1 MRTGDLIAG
10 RFEIERL
17 ASSGGMGAVYRAI
30 DRRTAQPVALKS
42 LHRPDIGLDRFER
55 EAEVLAELE
64 HPGIVRYV
72 AHGRDDD
79 GQGWLAIEWLEG
91 EDLGAHLARI
101 EGKRL
106 GIGAAVA
113 LAQRAAE
120 ALGAAHARGVIH
132 RDVKPQNLF
141 LVGGQALDVRV
152 LDFGI
157 ARLTVGHRVDTGTG
171 VTVGTPGY
179 MAPEQARGARDVDAR
194 ADVFALGCVLFECLT
209 GRAVFLAEHVM
220 GILAKVLLEEAPRL
234 QELGLDVPDAL
245 DDLVARMLSKDRD
258 ARPADGAAAARELA
272 AVSGPASLATPSS
285 RRSLPPG
292 LTIGEKRLLS
302 LVLADARSLGATD
315 TDAPRLPPLG
325 EAFAATLTTED
336 AAATAAQVR
345 RELATFGARVESLLD
360 GSVIAT
366 LTSTGSA
373 TDQAAQAAR
382 FALAMR
388 GLLPTIPMAL
398 ATGRGWAAADRVPV
412 GEVIDRAVR
421 LLGDDAELEP
431 QKARVDPPA
440 QRPLRLGF
448 APLAFAAPIALGG
461 GIRLGASSRPMP
473 VRVDDVT
480 AGLLDVRFEVSG
492 DARGL
497 TLAAEREGGE
507 ITRTLLGKPTPF
519 VGREREMA
527 VLLGRVDEC
536 VTEPVARAV
545 LITAPAGAGKSRIR
559 FELLRAVRERGEAIE
574 IWVSRGDP
582 MSAGSPF
589 GMIAPMIR
597 RAAGIFE
604 GEPLGVRRQK
614 LRARVGRHIAGG
626 EAARVA
632 EFLGELAS
640 APFPAEDSVELFA
653 ARADAMLMGD
663 QMRRAWETFLAAE
676 CAARPLV
683 LVLEDLH
690 WGDLPSVQFV
700 DAALRRLD
708 GAPFFVLALGRPEV
722 REIFP
727 RLWEDRAVDEIR
739 LPDLSKRAGEK
750 LARAVLGE
758 GVSATAV
765 ERVVAQ
771 SAGNAFYLE
780 ELIRAVAA
788 GKGDHLP
795 ETVLAMVE
803 GRLERLD
810 PAERRVLR
818 AASVLGQVAWRD
830 GILALLGGHAAVS
843 ELDAALARIVE
854 SEFLAR
860 RPESRFPDQI
870 EYVFRQAIVREAAY
884 ATLTE
889 ADRVLGHQLAA
900 SWLER
905 AGETEAV
912 VLAEHLER
920 GGRPEQA
927 TEKWLR
933 AAAQALEGN
942 DLAAALA
949 RADRGVASGAA
960 GEILGE
966 LRLIQAEALRWR
978 NENAEAERCAR
989 EAMDLFP
996 RSHPSWYAAASE
1008 RANVAGKLGHLAEL
1022 AAIAELLLDEPPGQG
1037 PSRDVGA
1044 LHQAAIQLVHA
1055 GRYPLAQALLDR
1067 MADEAASRPEV
1078 ARDPRAAMRLHQARA
1093 AWASARSDAAVY
1105 RHETEAS
1112 IELAERVGDLRTACL
1127 QRSNLGDAYMQ
1138 LGGFAEAERA
1148 LREALDGAAR
1158 LGLDFVDT
1166 VARLNL
1172 GLALAC
1178 QGRIDEACAALR
1190 EAIERNREKGDR
1202 RVEVGARLYLAIASS
1217 LAADFAEAERQARLA
1232 IDAAAHAPL
1241 MTYGRAIL
1249 ARVLLA
1255 QDRSADALA
1264 AAQEAKAVLDRLGE
1278 LEVGESLVRLVH
1290 AETLFAVGDRPGA
1303 FAAIF
1308 EARVSLLARAEKI
1321 TDPVWR
1327 ESFLHRVP
1335 DNAATLARARQ
1346 WLGTA

>member
-1 MRTGDLIAG
+1 MKPGDLIEG
-10 RFEIERL
+10 RFAIERL
-17 ASSGGMGAVYRAI
+17 ASSGGMGAVYRAT
-30 DRRTAQPVALKS
+30 DQRTGQPVALKS
-42 LHRPDIGLDRFER
+42 LHRPDLGLDRFER
-55 EAEVLAELE
+55 EALVLAELD

-72 AHGRDDD
+72 AHGRADA
-79 GQGWLAIEWLEG
+79 GEGWLAIEWLEG
-91 EDLGAHLARI
+91 EDLGEHLARA
-101 EGKRL
+101 EGRRL
-106 GIGAAVA
+106 GIAASLS
-113 LAQRAAE
+113 LAERTAE
-120 ALGAAHARGVIH
+120 ALGAAHARGVVH

-141 LVGGQALDVRV
+141 LVGGRPLEVKV

-157 ARLTVGHRVDTGTG
+157 ARLTVGQQVDTGTG

-209 GRAVFLAEHVM
+209 GRPVFHAEHVM

-234 QELGLDVPDAL
+234 QDVGLEVSDAL
-245 DDLVARMLSKDRD
+245 DDLVARMLSKERD

-272 AVSGPASLATPSS
+272 LLSGPASLALPSS
-285 RRSLPPG
+285 RRSLPQG

-302 LVLADARSLGATD
+302 LVLADARSIGAPSP
-315 TDAPRLPPLG
+315 DAPRLPPLG

-345 RELATFGARVESLLD
+345 RELAPFGARVESLLD

-366 LTSTGSA
+366 LSGGGSA
-373 TDQAAQAAR
+373 TDQAARAAR

-398 ATGRGWAAADRVPV
+398 ATGRGWSAAERLPV
-412 GEVIDRAVR
+412 GEVIDRAER
-421 LLGDDAELEP
+421 LLRADVEPELAP
-431 QKARVDPPA
+431 ARVEAPA

-461 GIRLGASSRPMP
+461 GIRLGAGSRPLP

-507 ITRTLLGKPTPF
+507 ITRTLLGKPTPC
-519 VGREREMA
+519 VGRERELG
-527 VLLGRVDEC
+527 VLLGLIDEC
-536 VTEPVARAV
+536 VAEPAARAV

-559 FELLRAVRERGEAIE
+559 FELLHAVREREGAIE
-574 IWVSRGDP
+574 IWMSRGDP

-589 GMIAPMIR
+589 GMIAPVIR

-614 LRARVGRHIAGG
+614 LRARVGRHFSGA

-632 EFLGELAS
+632 EFLGELCS
-640 APFPAEDSVELFA
+640 TPFAAEDSVELFA

-676 CAARPLV
+676 CAARPILF
-683 LVLEDLH
+683 VLEDLQ
-690 WGDLPSVQFV
+690 WGDLPSVQLL
-700 DAALRRLD
+700 DGALRRLEN
-708 GAPFFVLALGRPEV
+708 APFFVLALGRPEV

-727 RLWEDRAVDEIR
+727 RLWEERAVDEIR
-739 LPDLSKRAGEK
+739 LPDLSKRACEK
-750 LARAVLGE
+750 LARAVLGDE
-758 GVSATAV
+758 VSAETV
-765 ERVVAQ
+765 GRVVAQ
-771 SAGNAFYLE
+771 AAGNAFYLE

-788 GKGDHLP
+788 GKGSHLP

-818 AASVLGQVAWRD
+818 AASVFGQVAWRD
-830 GILALLGGHAAVS
+830 GILALLGGRDPS

-860 RPESRFPDQI
+860 RPDGRFPDQV

-889 ADRVLGHQLAA
+889 ADRALGHRLAA
-900 SWLER
+900 GWLEG
-905 AGETEAV
+905 AGEGEAV
-912 VLAEHLER
+912 VLAEHFDR
-920 GGRPEQA
+920 GAEPDRA
-927 TEKWLR
+927 IEKWLR

-942 DLAAALA
+942 DLTAALA

-966 LRLIQAEALRWR
+966 LRLIQAEARRWR

-996 RSHPSWYAAASE
+996 RSHPSWSAAASE

-1022 AAIAELLLDEPPGQG
+1022 TALAELLLDEPLRPGASG
-1037 PSRDVGA
+1037 DVVA
-1044 LHQAAIQLVHA
+1044 LHHAAIQLIYA

-1067 MADEAASRPEV
+1067 MAGEPASGPES

-1093 AWASARSDAAVY
+1093 AWASSRSDAAGY
-1105 RHETEAS
+1105 LRETEAS

-1127 QRSNLGDAYMQ
+1127 QRSNLGDAYMA

-1148 LREALDGAAR
+1148 LREALEGAER
-1158 LGLDFVDT
+1158 LGLDFVGT

-1178 QGRIDEACAALR
+1178 QGRVDEGRAALR

-1202 RVEVGARLYLAIASS
+1202 RVESGARLYLAIASS
-1217 LAADFAEAERQARLA
+1217 LAAEFDEAEQQVRLGIA
-1232 IDAAAHAPL
+1232 MAAQAPL
-1241 MTYGRAIL
+1241 HAYGRGIL

-1255 QDRSADALA
+1255 TGRSAEALV
-1264 AAQEAKAVLDRLGE
+1264 EAREAHDVLERVGE

-1290 AETLFAVGDRPGA
+1290 AEALAASGDRTGA
-1303 FAAIF
+1303 LGAIF
-1308 EARVSLLARAEKI
+1308 EARMNLLARAEKI
-1321 TDPVWR
+1321 TDPEWR
-1327 ESFLHRVP
+1327 ESFLRRVP